1 MDPLVSIIIPAYN
14 SGPYLDQAIASVL
27 SQTYGRIELIVVDD
41 GSTDGTADRVM
52 GYGSSV
58 ALIRQQRRGH
68 PAARNTGIQGASG
81 EFLAFLDHDDLWTPN
96 KLKVQIDCCAQDPQ
110 LDLVFGQIQNFFSPE
125 LTEAERGGFRIPL
138 MPLRGLLQGAMLAR
152 RSAFDRV
159 GLFREDRQI
168 GDFIDWFGRAMLEGL
183 KMRALTETVMQRRIH
198 RSNHQ
203 RLHQADVAPGYLIAV
218 KELLDRR
225 REHAEKLARLSSEAS
240 A

>member
-1 MDPLVSIIIPAYN
+1 MDPLVSVIIPAYN
-14 SGPYLDQAIASVL
+14 SGPYLDTAIASVL
-27 SQTYGRIELIVVDD
+27 SQTYGRMELIVVDD

-52 GYGSSV
+52 CYGSSV

-68 PAARNTGIQGASG
+68 PAARNTGIRAASG
-81 EFLAFLDHDDLWTPN
+81 EFLAFLDHDDLWTPH
-96 KLKVQIDCCAQDPQ
+96 KLRVQIDCCAQDPQ

-125 LTEAERGGFRIPL
+125 LPEEERGGFKVPL
-138 MPLRGLLQGAMLAR
+138 MPLPGLLQGAMLAR
-152 RSAFDRV
+152 RSAFDRI

-168 GDFIDWFGRAMLEGL
+168 GDFIDWYGRALLEGL
-183 KMRALTETVMQRRIH
+183 KMHVLTETVMRRRIH

-225 REHAEKLARLSSEAS
+225 RKHEGKTVREG
-240 A
+240 